1 MNLTKSS
8 FEILKQRLAAAQEL
22 NKEIVKEIEEAR
34 AQGDLSENADY
45 SAAMEKKKAND
56 ALIAEYQREI
66 NSAIIVTDEIDTS
79 KVNINSVVTV
89 LRIKDNI
96 VKVYTIGDA
105 ISTNPDAGIVS
116 EKSPI
121 GRALM
126 GHVVDDIVSVETA
139 HPYQVKIVKISATRD

>member
-89 LRIKDNI
+89 LRIKDNTT
-96 VKVYTIGDA
+96 VHVDYRDYESE
-105 ISTNPDAGIVS
+105 ISLKGEFVRLVMADERLDEKRKAEIVS
-116 EKSPI
+116 LGLKAIAGENI
-121 GRALM
+121 WNW
-126 GHVVDDIVSVETA
+126 
-139 HPYQVKIVKISATRD
+139 